1 MFNFFLLI
9 SILSTYIECPKST
22 SNMAWIDA
30 RAVKLGCIGFSKTMS
45 YRSRVIRSETVC
57 KKANSKAHLIEI
69 FNDKQSRFL
78 MTEKVRKQVRT
89 HIGIDTYGGYSWW
102 IGAKLTHGT
111 WYWEHSKKR
120 VTYWSRI
127 GNDFY
132 GTDSRYP
139 YGYLYFSKTSAY
151 FSYASGG
158 NYLSLCQISVN
169 K

>member
-45 YRSRVIRSETVC
+45 YRSRGIRSETVC

-78 MTEKVRKQVRT
+78 ISEKVRKQVRT
-89 HIGIDTYGGYSWW
+89 HIGIDTYSSRWWW
-102 IGAKLTHGT
+102 IGAELKSGE
-111 WYWEHSKKR
+111 WYWTHSKKR
-120 VTYWSRI
+120 VTYWSKI
-127 GNDFY
+127 GGNGNNSKRY
-132 GTDSRYP
+132 RYVMMLLSR
-139 YGYLYFSKTSAY
+139 TTAY
-151 FSYASGG
+151 FHHYYDNNFNSI
-158 NYLSLCQISVN
+158 CQISIN